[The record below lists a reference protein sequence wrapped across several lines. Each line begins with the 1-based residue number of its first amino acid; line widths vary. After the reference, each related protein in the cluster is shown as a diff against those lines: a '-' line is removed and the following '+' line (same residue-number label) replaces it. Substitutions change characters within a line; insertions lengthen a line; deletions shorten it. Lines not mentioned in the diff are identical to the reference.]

1 MNTHSRMY
9 RHLVWS
15 LWLLA
20 TALQA
25 APLARPVPTA
35 PQVSARSYLL
45 QDFDSGK
52 VIAEKDADRPM
63 EPASLTKM
71 MTAYVVFQEL
81 KAGRIHLD
89 EEVLISEKAWRTE
102 GSRMFVEVGKR
113 VPVELLIKGMI
124 VQSGNDATVALAE
137 HVAGSEEAFVSLM
150 NQYARQL
157 GMNQTTFKDASG
169 LPAEGHLTTARDM
182 ARLAAAIIRDFPDYY
197 RWFAI
202 REMTYNNIRQSN
214 RNTLL
219 FRDPSVDGLKTGHTS
234 TAGYCLVS
242 SARKDGMRLIA
253 VVMGSRSEKARADDS
268 QRLLGYGFRFFET
281 RKLYEPGEKIS
292 DVRVW
297 KGARDQ
303 LSLTVDQPVWVTI
316 PRGSY
321 ALLDVSMELKEP
333 LMAPITQGQPIG
345 RLNITL
351 GDETVVERPLLAAS
365 SVAQGSL
372 WKRLSDSASLWLDS
386 LLGGQND
393 G

>member
-1 MNTHSRMY
+1 MKTYCCNARLW
-9 RHLVWS
+9 LVWV
-15 LWLLA
+15 LLGLT

-52 VIAEKDADRPM
+52 VIAEKNADQPM
-63 EPASLTKM
+63 EPASLTKL

-182 ARLAAAIIRDFPDYY
+182 ARLAAAIIREFPDYY

-202 REMTYNNIRQSN
+202 REMTYNKIRQSN

-242 SARKDGMRLIA
+242 SARKDGMRLIS

-292 DVRVW
+292 EVRVW
-297 KGARDQ
+297 KGEKDQ
-303 LSLTVDQPVWVTI
+303 LALTVDAPVWVTI

-321 ALLDVSMELKEP
+321 GLLQVSMALSEP
-333 LMAPITQGQPIG
+333 LLAPVHQGQAVG
-345 RLNITL
+345 QLNVTL
-351 GDETVVERPLLAAS
+351 GDQPVVERPLQAAES
-365 SVAQGSL
+365 IAEGSL
-372 WKRLSDSASLWLDS
+372 WKRLGDGASLWLEGW
-386 LLGGQND
+386 LGGEND
-393 G
+393 

>member
-1 MNTHSRMY
+1 MINTLTRFC
-9 RHLVWS
+9 
-15 LWLLA
+15 LLLLLSAA
-20 TALQA
+20 TQA

-35 PQVSARSYLL
+35 PQVSAKSYLL
-45 QDFDSGK
+45 QDFNSGK
-52 VIAEKDADRPM
+52 VIAEKDADLPV

-71 MTAYVVFQEL
+71 MTAYVVFHEL

-157 GMNQTTFKDASG
+157 GMLHTEFKDSSG

-182 ARLAAAIIRDFPDYY
+182 AILAAAIIREFPDYY

-242 SARKDGMRLIA
+242 SARRDGMRLIA

-281 RKLYEPGEKIS
+281 RKLYDAGEKIS
-292 DVRVW
+292 EVRVW
-297 KGARDQ
+297 KGNRDQ
-303 LSLTVDQPVWVTI
+303 LDLIVDAPVWVTI

-321 ALLDVSMELKEP
+321 QLLDVSMELTEP
-333 LMAPITQGQPIG
+333 LLAPIQLHQPIG
-345 RLNITL
+345 RLKVAL
-351 GDETVVERPLLAAS
+351 GEETVAQRPLLAAE
-365 SVAQGSL
+365 SVAEGGL
-372 WKRLSDSASLWLDS
+372 WKRLSDSASLWLEG
-386 LLGGQND
+386 LLGGE
-393 G
+393 